1 MYISLY
7 KTSECWGVWIRYR
20 DPCSK
25 SLQTGRK
32 DRSAIIRI
40 KGLWP
45 VYSGEPGE
53 HLALRLEQTLRIK
66 ESGPEQMLFK
76 QKFLILGNSLIF

>member
-1 MYISLY
+1 M
-7 KTSECWGVWIRYR
+7 WIRHR

-25 SLQTGRK
+25 SLQTGRN
-32 DRSAIIRI
+32 DRSEIIRS

-45 VYSGEPGE
+45 VYSEEPGE

-76 QKFLILGNSLIF
+76 QRFLILGNSLVF